1 MMTLKN
7 FIETEYRELTNYIN
21 TDYKDL
27 YSSFSDDRL
36 KEVFSTLHSILV
48 NNFKSMNS
56 RLPTTDHPAHFWA
69 ESSRELLV
77 AFNVI
82 RELEKC
88 LESTEFAFKIDSYY
102 SEIIDNI
109 LIVRCIRLMI
119 EVSSLF
125 NHKSD

>member
-36 KEVFSTLHSILV
+36 KEVFSTLHSMLV

-56 RLPTTDHPAHFWA
+56 RATPH
-69 ESSRELLV
+69 
-77 AFNVI
+77 N
-82 RELEKC
+82 
-88 LESTEFAFKIDSYY
+88 
-102 SEIIDNI
+102 
-109 LIVRCIRLMI
+109 
-119 EVSSLF
+119 
-125 NHKSD
+125 